1 MLSFH
6 QSTSIND
13 CINALTLYSQSS
25 SLSSFEAS
33 FFFSSFG
40 LPGARLVAPDTIS

>member
-33 FFFSSFG
+33 FFSSFG